1 MSGRAR
7 TTTIRVDREV
17 IGFVAGHFTI
27 FGESQR
33 ERLHGHN
40 FDVSFEVDGEVDD
53 NGMLANY
60 SQLRRSM
67 RDLTQELDEY
77 FLLPSQ
83 SPHLRIER
91 DGEMVYAHFAG
102 TRIPFLAEDVLV
114 LPVVNVTLEE
124 LARYLT
130 EQFID
135 RTGLRRDDSVLSVTV
150 RVSSKP
156 GQDASFTWRRER

>member
-1 MSGRAR
+1 MPKPSH

-27 FGESQR
+27 FSETER

-40 FDVSFEVDGEVDD
+40 FDVSFEVDGVVDH

-60 SQLRRSM
+60 SMLRRSM

-77 FLLPSQ
+77 FLLPAE
-83 SPHLRIER
+83 SPYLRIER
-91 DGEMVYAHFAG
+91 EGGMVFAHFAG
-102 TRIPFLAEDVLV
+102 KRIPFLEEDVLV

-135 RTGLRRDDSVLSVTV
+135 RTGLRQDESVLRVTV

-156 GQDASFTWRRER
+156 GQDASFTWQRAG